1 MVTESMSGLFFV
13 GRVRWRRFGFLAG
26 FAVVLPRP
34 VADGFVL
41 GADLVVVLLQF
52 GLFGQSD
59 GFAQRPGFVGV
70 VHVLVRWA
78 STYSSSFR
86 RMSVSPVVFLA
97 AAILCLRRGLRL
109 LDGGVLC
116 FGLRCRLAVELLQVR
131 VAGCGILVCH
141 VRLVCDAEDFGGF
154 AFRRGYDDLEAEA
167 RQHGQRASCS
177 VRRLD
182 EASSRNSVV

>member
-1 MVTESMSGLFFV
+1 MSYMC
-13 GRVRWRRFGFLAG
+13 
-26 FAVVLPRP
+26 
-34 VADGFVL
+34 
-41 GADLVVVLLQF
+41 
-52 GLFGQSD
+52 
-59 GFAQRPGFVGV
+59 
-70 VHVLVRWA
+70 LVRWA

-167 RQHGQRASCS
+167 RQHGQRAFRVAS
-177 VRRLD
+177 VGFDEGFVQEQRGVGGLAGQVAAEQVDPGPRR
-182 EASSRNSVV
+182 RRTR